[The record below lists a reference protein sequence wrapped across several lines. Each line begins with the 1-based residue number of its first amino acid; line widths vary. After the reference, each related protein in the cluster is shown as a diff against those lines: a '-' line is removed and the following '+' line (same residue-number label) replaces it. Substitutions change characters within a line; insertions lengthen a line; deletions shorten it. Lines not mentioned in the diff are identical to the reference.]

1 MMSDSIRSSELA
13 IEVNRRVAGH
23 SPEPSTGPLGECR
36 DPSRAWC
43 DGRMELREMRVF
55 VAVVEDGSLS
65 AAARRLHVSQPALSQ
80 TVSALERELGVPLL
94 SRGATGVAATE
105 AGMTL
110 LAEARAVLARYDQAA
125 ARLAGHRTPGGGILR
140 LGIPLELPAD
150 LLTRAL
156 ADLAAAYPDTQVQP
170 RHLSTAAQLT
180 ALQRD
185 ELDVGLLRECPVGQ
199 ELDAVPVVEER
210 LGVLLSAER
219 AAQLAGPD
227 GVRLHTLAGLDWVG
241 FPRSDSPAWY
251 DELTAILRSH
261 GLDLGPS
268 ASAGQSLIAEVKFAS
283 VGAGRAFA
291 MAPPNWAQPLP
302 DTVRWVPL
310 VGHPLVRR
318 TWAAWPASSRRRDLG
333 HLVAALE
340 SPAPD

>member
-1 MMSDSIRSSELA
+1 
-13 IEVNRRVAGH
+13 
-23 SPEPSTGPLGECR
+23 
-36 DPSRAWC
+36 
-43 DGRMELREMRVF
+43 MELREMRAF
-55 VAVVEDGSLS
+55 VAVVEEGSLS
-65 AAARRLHVSQPALSQ
+65 AAARRLHLSQPALSQ

-94 SRGATGVAATE
+94 SRGTTGVQATE

-110 LAEARAVLARYDQAA
+110 LAEARAVLGRYDQAL
-125 ARLAGHRTPGGGILR
+125 ARLAGHRAAGGGILR

-150 LLTRAL
+150 LLPGAL
-156 ADLAAAYPDTQVQP
+156 ADLAAASPDTQVQA

-180 ALQRD
+180 ALQQD

-199 ELDAVPVVEER
+199 ELDAVPVVEEP

-219 AAQLAGPD
+219 AARLAGPD

-251 DELTAILRSH
+251 DEVTAILRSH

-268 ASAGQSLIAEVKFAS
+268 ASVGQSLIAEVKFAS

-291 MAPPNWAQPLP
+291 LAPPNWAQPLP
-302 DTVRWVPL
+302 DSVRWVPL

-340 SPAPD
+340 SPSLAPPFLARPSVKPPSPEPPSE